1 MFQSSISK
9 PSLETSLVIPKE
21 RMVTLRLAGLA
32 VSGCKGSEA
41 QHTLFCREISFVASY
56 AHMGEGGD
64 SQKVTSDDE
73 GEGGGSGYP
82 PKMMTSFMNSP

>member
-1 MFQSSISK
+1 M
-9 PSLETSLVIPKE
+9 
-21 RMVTLRLAGLA
+21 TLRLAGLA

-56 AHMGEGGD
+56 AHMGGG

-73 GEGGGSGYP
+73 GEGGRGVQDTP
-82 PKMMTSFMNSP
+82 QK